1 MFLPCSK
8 NDWIQCDTPLIVT
21 VLATL
26 RGVTVTGEPCNMK
39 NCPHRQ
45 ESRRGSAISLFIS
58 DRKKKWPSLFGGKKK
73 GRAGEDDGGYAS
85 EVVSDVRLRE
95 FEQVRTLATTIM
107 IY

>member
-1 MFLPCSK
+1 
-8 NDWIQCDTPLIVT
+8 
-21 VLATL
+21 
-26 RGVTVTGEPCNMK
+26 MK
-39 NCPHRQ
+39 NCPHQQ

-73 GRAGEDDGGYAS
+73 GRVEDDGGYAS

-95 FEQVRTLATTIM
+95 FEQVRTLATTM